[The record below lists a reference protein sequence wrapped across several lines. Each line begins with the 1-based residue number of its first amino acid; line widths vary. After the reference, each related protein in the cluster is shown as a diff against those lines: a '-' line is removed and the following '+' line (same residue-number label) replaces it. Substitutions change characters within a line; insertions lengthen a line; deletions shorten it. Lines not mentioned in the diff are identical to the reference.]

1 MNGEQQKEKRYWRW
15 LYLVV
20 LGWLVLLI
28 VLFCWFTNVW
38 K

>member
-1 MNGEQQKEKRYWRW
+1 MNGEQQKEKRYWRQ

>member
-1 MNGEQQKEKRYWRW
+1 MNGEQQKEKRYWRR